1 MCTESDLASAY
12 GPNADWF
19 FYYIPRPG
27 PSDEALIGGTYQPG
41 NWDVSVNW
49 DTANA
54 IWDTAKRFIPA
65 LNNPDVRIKQHNV
78 GLRPAREGGPRVET
92 ELYSWPYTGS
102 LRTGEREKPTDRK
115 TTLVLHA
122 YGFG

>member
-1 MCTESDLASAY
+1 MLAY
-12 GPNADWF
+12 GPNADFF
-19 FYYIPRPG
+19 FYYIPRPE

-41 NWDVSVNW
+41 NWDTSVNW
-49 DTANA
+49 ETANA
-54 IWDTAKRFIPA
+54 IWETAKRFIPA

-92 ELYSWPYTGS
+92 EVYSWPHTGD
-102 LRTGEREKPTDRK
+102 LRTGARDTKADMK
-115 TTLVLHA
+115 KTLVLHS